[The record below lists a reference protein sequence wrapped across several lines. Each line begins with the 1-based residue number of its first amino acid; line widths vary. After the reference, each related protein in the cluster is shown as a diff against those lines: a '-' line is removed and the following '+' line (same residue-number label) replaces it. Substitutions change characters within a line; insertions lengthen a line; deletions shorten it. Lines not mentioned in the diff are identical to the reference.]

1 MLSVWC
7 CDAVWSS
14 PSSLSSNTGLLDEL
28 FAPILFFHLPQ
39 WNIDALLSFL
49 SARRKLMLLL
59 DASTTRASPGTTDLE
74 THRRNLGAGNVSGSA
89 QTDCELQQQRLY
101 QPPLPHAHAH
111 ARPAALPTGQLN
123 ISYESTL
130 VCYATLKSITERK
143 HMCYVNLEHKTSHF
157 LTLTFMHHLK
167 AE

>member
-7 CDAVWSS
+7 CDAVCSS

-49 SARRKLMLLL
+49 SARRKLLLLL
-59 DASTTRASPGTTDLE
+59 DASITRASLTNRSRDSQ
-74 THRRNLGAGNVSGSA
+74 THSGSA
-89 QTDCELQQQRLY
+89 QTDCELQQQQQRLY

-111 ARPAALPTGQLN
+111 ARPAALPTSQLN
-123 ISYESTL
+123 ISWVYL
-130 VCYATLKSITERK
+130 GVLCDIKVNERK
-143 HMCYVNLEHKTSHF
+143 KTYVLCDPGAQNQSF
-157 LTLTFMHHLK
+157 LTLRCMHHLK

>member
-1 MLSVWC
+1 MHMLSVWC
-7 CDAVWSS
+7 CDAVCSS

-49 SARRKLMLLL
+49 SARRKLLLLL
-59 DASTTRASPGTTDLE
+59 DASITRASLTNRSRDSQ
-74 THRRNLGAGNVSGSA
+74 THTGSA
-89 QTDCELQQQRLY
+89 QTDCELQQQQQRLY

-111 ARPAALPTGQLN
+111 ARPAALPTSQLN

-130 VCYATLKSITERK
+130 KCYETLKSMKERK
-143 HMCYVNLEHKTSHF
+143 HMCCVNLEHKTSHF
-157 LTLTFMHHLK
+157 LTLRCMHHLK